1 MRENRDYL
9 NSLHPVC
16 PLIYFVLMTGV
27 SMMNL
32 YPAYLVCAFVSS
44 FGYAVYLKGFRKQLK
59 VLYFAVPAAVAAII
73 INSLFNHRGVTTLFY
88 LPDGN
93 PFTLESVYY
102 GLNFSLMLVSVITQF
117 SCFNV
122 IATSDKTVC
131 LLGGIMPSLSLFIS
145 MVLRFVPKLSS
156 HINDVNRYRNSSF
169 SNEKN
174 NLKTKISSA
183 LSVFSSTV
191 SWAFESSVT
200 TSDSMRSRGSS
211 GRRSA
216 MSIYKFAKR
225 EVVFTLFLI
234 VFGAVSLIPV
244 FTKNTQVNYYPE
256 AYISPFNAINITGT
270 ACFFIFCMLPMI
282 FNLTEEI
289 KWRISLSRI

>member
-1 MRENRDYL
+1 MRENSDYL

-16 PLIYFVLMTGV
+16 PLIYFALMTGV

-32 YPAYLVCAFVSS
+32 YPVYLICAFVSS
-44 FGYAVYLKGFRKQLK
+44 FIYAVYLKGLKKQLK
-59 VLYFAVPAAVAAII
+59 VLSFTLPAAVFTVI

-102 GLNFSLMLVSVITQF
+102 GLNFSLMLVCVITQF

-122 IATSDKTVC
+122 IATSDKTIC
-131 LLGGIMPSLSLFIS
+131 LLGGIMPSMSLFLS
-145 MVLRFVPKLSS
+145 MVLRFVPKFSS
-156 HINDVNRYRNSSF
+156 HINEVNRYRNCAF
-169 SNEKN
+169 SNNKN
-174 NLKTKISSA
+174 NLITKIQSA
-183 LSVFSSTV
+183 LAVFSSSV

-200 TSDSMRSRGSS
+200 VSDSMRSRGSS

-216 MSIYKFAKR
+216 ISLYKFAKR
-225 EVVFTLFLI
+225 EAVFTLFLI
-234 VFGAVSLIPV
+234 IFGTASLIPF
-244 FTKNTQVNYYPE
+244 FTKNAQVNYYPE
-256 AYISPFNAINITGT
+256 AFISPFNSINITGT
-270 ACFFIFCMLPMI
+270 ACFFVFCMTPMI

-289 KWRISLSRI
+289 KWRVSLSKI

>member
-117 SCFNV
+117 S
-122 IATSDKTVC
+122 
-131 LLGGIMPSLSLFIS
+131 
-145 MVLRFVPKLSS
+145 
-156 HINDVNRYRNSSF
+156 
-169 SNEKN
+169 
-174 NLKTKISSA
+174 
-183 LSVFSSTV
+183 
-191 SWAFESSVT
+191 
-200 TSDSMRSRGSS
+200 
-211 GRRSA
+211 
-216 MSIYKFAKR
+216 
-225 EVVFTLFLI
+225 
-234 VFGAVSLIPV
+234 
-244 FTKNTQVNYYPE
+244 
-256 AYISPFNAINITGT
+256 
-270 ACFFIFCMLPMI
+270 
-282 FNLTEEI
+282 
-289 KWRISLSRI
+289 